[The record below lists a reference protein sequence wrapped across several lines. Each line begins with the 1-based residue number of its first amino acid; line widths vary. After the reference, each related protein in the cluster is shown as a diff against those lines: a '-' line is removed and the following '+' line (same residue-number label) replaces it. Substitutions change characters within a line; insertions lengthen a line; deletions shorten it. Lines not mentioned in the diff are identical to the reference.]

1 MILREVLAVAVLILF
16 PGTAMT
22 ASSGAPPSLDHLPP
36 MVFYVAKG
44 APDACGP
51 GCDSWIALEGMVD
64 AGAADRFR
72 KFLRRQKD
80 RHLPMYFSSPG
91 GNLDQALAMGRMLR
105 EEPTIARVARTVVKE
120 CGSEPQT
127 GEACLELKRSG
138 RVLEAELAEQGAMCN
153 SACPYLI
160 LGSTT
165 REIAPNTVL
174 AVHSPKVILSIRGKP
189 SEKQRAEA
197 VQRGM
202 ERANRIVAI
211 YLARMGVDR
220 GLLDLAKTVK
230 FESPHV
236 LARDEIFRFGI
247 DRREFVETPW
257 QFENAGRAFV
267 SKIAVART
275 SNGATFRTT
284 QLRLFCDGKDRARLI
299 FVREF
304 DKSAIGTSSVALIAN
319 SEKPLTFA
327 VLPQVGGFEI
337 RSAAIASDA
346 LKNLFAVPH
355 LQVGE
360 ITLMPDGKSTQAI
373 LEIETRGL
381 EGAWTQL
388 SATCAAPPSSARRT
402 IDVPGIAKAPAL

>member
-1 MILREVLAVAVLILF
+1 MTLRDVLAVAVLILI
-16 PGTAMT
+16 PATAMA
-22 ASSGAPPSLDHLPP
+22 ASSGVPASLDHLPP

-51 GCDSWIALEGMVD
+51 GCDSWIAVEGMVD

-72 KFLRRQKD
+72 KFLRRQND
-80 RHLPMYFSSPG
+80 RQLPMYFSSPG

-105 EEPTIARVARTVVKE
+105 EKPTIARVARTVVKE
-120 CGSEPQT
+120 CGSEPQS
-127 GEACLELKRSG
+127 GEACLALKRSG
-138 RVLEAELAEQGAMCN
+138 RVLEAELVEQGAMCN

-160 LGSTT
+160 LGATT

-211 YLARMGVDR
+211 YLARMGIDR
-220 GLLDLAKTVK
+220 GLLDLARTVK
-230 FESPHV
+230 FETPRV

-257 QFENAGRAFV
+257 QFENAGRASV

-275 SNGATFRTT
+275 SDGATFRTT
-284 QLRLFCDGKDRARLI
+284 QLWLSCDGKDRTRLMFARK
-299 FVREF
+299 F

-319 SEKPLTFA
+319 SAKPLAFA

-337 RSAAIASDA
+337 RSAVIAPDA

-360 ITLMPDGKSTQAI
+360 STLMPDGKSTQAI
-373 LEIETRGL
+373 FEIETRGL

-388 SATCAAPPSSARRT
+388 SATCTATPSSAGRT
-402 IDVPGIAKAPAL
+402 IEVPGVPKAPPL

>member
-1 MILREVLAVAVLILF
+1 MVLREVLAVAVLILF

-22 ASSGAPPSLDHLPP
+22 ASSGAPASLDHLPP

-72 KFLRRQKD
+72 KFLRRQQD
-80 RHLPMYFSSPG
+80 RRLPMYFSSPG

-105 EEPTIARVARTVVKE
+105 EKPTIARVARTVVKE

-127 GEACLELKRSG
+127 GEACLVLKRSG

-160 LGSTT
+160 LGAAA

-202 ERANRIVAI
+202 ERANRIVAV
-211 YLARMGVDR
+211 YLARMGIDR

-267 SKIAVART
+267 SKIAIART
-275 SNGATFRTT
+275 SDGATFRTT
-284 QLRLFCDGKDRARLI
+284 QLRLFCDGKDRARLML
-299 FVREF
+299 VREF

-327 VLPQVGGFEI
+327 VLPRVGGFEI
-337 RSAAIASDA
+337 RSAAIASDE
-346 LKNLFAVPH
+346 LKNFFAAPH

-360 ITLMPDGKSTQAI
+360 ITPLPDGKSTQAI
-373 LEIETRGL
+373 FEIETRGL

-388 SATCAAPPSSARRT
+388 SATCAAPPSSAGRS
-402 IDVPGIAKAPAL
+402 IDVPGMAKAPAL